1 VVKLV
6 GLEPTTRLLRN
17 AVRVRPAPHNGA
29 QLNLGLCRNDV
40 RSAPSFLT
48 RLSLAAKFGFPET
61 ENGLAETPLECR
73 SGHGALHGGCD
84 LRKGLACRM
93 LELTLRRFIMAL
105 APRDRGPRLTVPCV
119 RCGGPSRLKSVE
131 FAMFPNGIQQAI
143 YECDCGGVIKRVL
156 PSQSNQPLPT
166 GSTVDL

>member
-1 VVKLV
+1 
-6 GLEPTTRLLRN
+6 
-17 AVRVRPAPHNGA
+17 
-29 QLNLGLCRNDV
+29 
-40 RSAPSFLT
+40 
-48 RLSLAAKFGFPET
+48 
-61 ENGLAETPLECR
+61 
-73 SGHGALHGGCD
+73 
-84 LRKGLACRM
+84 
-93 LELTLRRFIMAL
+93 MAL
-105 APRDRGPRLTVPCV
+105 APRDRGPRLIVPCV

>member
-1 VVKLV
+1 ML
-6 GLEPTTRLLRN
+6 PLRTPIGSSRVPVSCQN
-17 AVRVRPAPHNGA
+17 AAIWRAFLKAGVLSYCQLTGMSNRNPEGPRPSWP
-29 QLNLGLCRNDV
+29 
-40 RSAPSFLT
+40 
-48 RLSLAAKFGFPET
+48 
-61 ENGLAETPLECR
+61 

-156 PSQSNQPLPT
+156 PSQSNQPWPT